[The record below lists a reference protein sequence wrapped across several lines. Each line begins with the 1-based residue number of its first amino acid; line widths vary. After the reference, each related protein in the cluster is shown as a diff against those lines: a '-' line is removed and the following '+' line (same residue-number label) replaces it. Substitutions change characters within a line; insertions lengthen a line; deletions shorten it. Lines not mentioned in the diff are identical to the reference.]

1 MGWLTISGTEQPDLE
16 ETIAKRVAARMAAGA
31 YAARDVAYIARLDRR
46 PLGPEAQ
53 VDPQTLDQLRVLCRT
68 WDVDFITGA
77 ITSHR
82 PVIGRVIVA
91 AKKLL
96 LPIVRVLL
104 KDTLRKQR
112 DFNAQ
117 VVELLARRA
126 ATSS

>member
-1 MGWLTISGTEQPDLE
+1 MSWLTIAGSAQPGLE
-16 ETIAKRVAARMAAGA
+16 EDLAKRVSARMAEGK
-31 YAARDVAYIARLDRR
+31 YATRDVAYITRLDRR
-46 PLGPEAQ
+46 PLGPDAR

-117 VVELLARRA
+117 VVELLANRV
-126 ATSS
+126 ATKP